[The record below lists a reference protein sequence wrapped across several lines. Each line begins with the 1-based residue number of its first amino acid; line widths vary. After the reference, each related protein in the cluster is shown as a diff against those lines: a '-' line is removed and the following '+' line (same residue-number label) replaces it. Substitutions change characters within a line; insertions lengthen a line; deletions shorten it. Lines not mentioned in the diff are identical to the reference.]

1 VSEIVCVHGVGKQLA
16 GEQVLHARWAP
27 AVADGLTRAGVGA
40 TVPHVTMAFYG
51 DLFRPVGEVLAVGD
65 PLFTSED
72 VESGWEHDML
82 LAWWK
87 ETAVVDS
94 RVAPTDYDTLVRVP
108 GSIQTA
114 LRKLSRSKFFGGV
127 ALRALVFD
135 LKQVSRYL
143 LDPALRHAARD
154 RVGRAIT
161 DDTRVVVAHSL
172 GSVVAYETLAATSGH
187 GVHTLVTIGSPL
199 GISNLIF
206 EMPLD
211 PGGGL
216 WPGTEAWTN
225 IADRGDIVAL
235 EKDLRPRFGPRVMNA
250 IIHNGSHAHDAT
262 AYLTDMITGTAIAG
276 GLRA

>member
-1 VSEIVCVHGVGKQLA
+1 MSEIVCVHGVGKQLA
-16 GEQVLHARWAP
+16 GEQMLHTQWAP
-27 AVADGLTRAGVGA
+27 AIADGLTRAGA
-40 TVPHVTMAFYG
+40 TAPHVTMAFYG

-82 LAWWK
+82 LAWWR
-87 ETAVVDS
+87 EAAVVDS
-94 RVAPTDYDTLVRVP
+94 RVAPPDSDTLARVP
-108 GSIQTA
+108 GSVQTA
-114 LRKLSRSKFFGGV
+114 LRQLSRSKFFGGV

-143 LDPALRHAARD
+143 LHPALRRAARD

-172 GSVVAYETLAATSGH
+172 GSIVAYETLAASSGH

-206 EMPLD
+206 ERLD
-211 PGGGL
+211 PSGGL
-216 WPGTEAWTN
+216 WPGTESWTN
-225 IADRGDIVAL
+225 IADHGDIVAL

-250 IIHNGSHAHDAT
+250 IVHNGSHAHDAT
-262 AYLTDMITGTAIAG
+262 AYLTDKLTGTAIAG
-276 GLRA
+276 GLRAR